1 MNQKYLEA
9 TKLWTLAV
17 PTVSAFITSQVR
29 DFQDRDDLLQEI
41 AVAVLESFERYD
53 PKASFLGWCIGI
65 ARNQIHL
72 YFRRKNRDRL
82 AFDTET
88 VDRIAQ
94 AFENSSLKENGLD
107 YLTECYEKLDS
118 KAKSLCN
125 FRYQQDLKPAQIS
138 DQMGMTPNLV
148 AKALQRIRDRLRD
161 CLERK
166 KAAEVIL

>member
-1 MNQKYLEA
+1 MPCWNPSRDTIPKLPSSVGVLASLEIKS
-9 TKLWTLAV
+9 TYI
-17 PTVSAFITSQVR
+17 F
-29 DFQDRDDLLQEI
+29 
-41 AVAVLESFERYD
+41 
-53 PKASFLGWCIGI
+53 G
-65 ARNQIHL
+65 
-72 YFRRKNRDRL
+72 RKNRDRL